1 MKDVLIIVAAI
12 SLLLLC
18 LPAAFA
24 EDVSADQL
32 KQMMT
37 ASADNLTTYTYT
49 RSAESTVVYSN
60 KSLQDEFSAVKVT
73 EGKVNLTAQS
83 GWWSHILTDNATGKV
98 LTWQGY
104 FSNGT
109 EYWKE
114 GDNWTKFTIDNP
126 EEIMADYNELVSQ
139 MALLS
144 YSNLSIIGTEEVDGD
159 DCYII
164 TADPIPL
171 IKETILGTQ
180 IYAAYLSSPFPMP
193 YEFENKNF
201 DLDNTS
207 VQANSNVSIRAW
219 VSKKTSL
226 LRRMEIDSSIALSP
240 SILNIEEQDFA
251 TKSTLQERTEFGN
264 FGETVQIVLPP
275 ESENNSPRTKG
286 ADWRWAVFGLV
297 EP

>member
-1 MKDVLIIVAAI
+1 MKYIPIIVAVI
-12 SLLLLC
+12 SLLY
-18 LPAAFA
+18 LPVVFA
-24 EDVSADQL
+24 EDISADQL

-49 RSAESTVVYSN
+49 RSAESTTIYSN
-60 KSLQDEFSAVKVT
+60 ESLQDKFVAIKGT

-83 GWWSHILTDNATGKV
+83 GWWSHQLTDNETGEV

-114 GDNWTKFTIDNP
+114 GDNWTQFIIGDP
-126 EEIMADYNELVSQ
+126 DAIMEDYNELPSQ
-139 MALLS
+139 VALLY
-144 YSNLSIIGTEEVDGD
+144 YSNLSIIGAEVVDGE

-164 TADPIPL
+164 AAEPIPL
-171 IKETILGTQ
+171 IRETILGTQ

-193 YEFENKNF
+193 DEFDNNSF

-207 VQANSNVSIRAW
+207 IQASSNVSVTAW
-219 VSKKTSL
+219 ISKETSL
-226 LRRMEIDSSIALSP
+226 IRKIEIDSRVSLSP
-240 SILNIEEQDFA
+240 SILDIEEPDFSIQ
-251 TKSTLQERTEFGN
+251 STLKELTDYGN
-264 FGETVQIVLPP
+264 FGKDVQIELPK
-275 ESENNSPRTKG
+275 ESGKNSPRTKG